1 MPVLQ
6 RITNPLELSSNFV
19 LSVEANNLDGY
30 NINDPVTTWVDNSGL
45 NNNLVQ
51 TSESRKPKFE
61 IDSFGYKCLKFTYDN
76 KTNLTSTLSYPLQD
90 NLTVSMCL
98 RIDSFLS
105 SAFITI
111 ISTGPFPLYDRLN
124 ISSIAKWIAF
134 ASSRVTPNN
143 FVSTNN
149 TYPNFDKCVITL
161 RRSNSFIEVFIN
173 KRRVVA
179 GSINSFNAST
189 TLQKIEVADD
199 IINSTT
205 YVNGAYY
212 HIHVCHEFLSD
223 EKLQKLIRY
232 VAFKS
237 GVNL

>member
-61 IDSFGYKCLKFTYDN
+61 IDSFGYKCLKYTYDD
-76 KTNLTSTLSYPLQD
+76 KTSLSSTLSYPLQT
-90 NLTVSMCL
+90 NLTVSVCL
-98 RIDSFLS
+98 RVDSYLS
-105 SAFITI
+105 SSFMTFFAIGL
-111 ISTGPFPLYDRLN
+111 SPLYDRIN

-143 FVSTNN
+143 FVSVNN
-149 TYPNFDKCVITL
+149 AYPNFDKCVITF
-161 RRSNSFIEVFIN
+161 RRTNSFIELFIN
-173 KRRVVA
+173 KRRVITSA
-179 GSINSFNAST
+179 ITSFSDSAT
-189 TLQKIEVADD
+189 AQKVEIGDA
-199 IINSTT
+199 IGNSTS

-212 HIHVCHEFLSD
+212 HVHVCHEFLSD